1 MAKENLSPVWARA
14 FDIRID
20 RGEGIYLFDADGR
33 RYMDFTCGIGVTNTG
48 HAHPRIVKAIQ
59 EQAAKI
65 IHGQIGVGI
74 GDKVIEL
81 TDELISVCPTG
92 IDAFFFSNS
101 GAEAVEAAV
110 KLAKQATG
118 RTNVIAFE
126 GSFHGRTHLT
136 MAMTM
141 SKTGYR
147 LKYQPLPSG
156 VFSAPYAH
164 CYHCPVAKRTMSE
177 RERAALSA
185 ACPDDGGRCCGYAP
199 DALRFV
205 LKTQTAPQE
214 TAAIIVEPVLGEGGY
229 VVPPASFLRELRA
242 ICDEHGIL
250 LIFDEVQTGFGRTGK
265 FFALE
270 HFGVTPDILVMAK
283 GLASGMPLSC
293 VAARTEVMQQWTPG
307 SHGGT
312 YGPNLVSAAAAV
324 ETIRVMKDEKLP
336 ENGAAR
342 GEQLLRGLRSLQR
355 EFSIIGDVR
364 GIGCMVAT
372 EFVDAD
378 GRPSKPLTQHIVK
391 YCADHNLLLLTCGS
405 YENVIRWIP
414 PLVVNEQQINEALQI
429 FAAALD
435 QATATL

>member
-14 FDIRID
+14 FDISID
-20 RGEGIYLFDADGR
+20 HGEGIYLYDKSGR

-48 HAHPRIVKAIQ
+48 HAHPRIVRAIQ
-59 EQAAKI
+59 EQAARI
-65 IHGQIGVGI
+65 LHGQIGI
-74 GDKVIEL
+74 GTADKVLEL
-81 TDELISVCPTG
+81 TDELMSVCPPELDT
-92 IDAFFFSNS
+92 FFFSNS

-118 RTNVIAFE
+118 RTNIIVFE

-141 SKTGYR
+141 SKTSYR

-156 VFSAPYAH
+156 VFAAPYAH
-164 CYHCPVAKRTMSE
+164 CYHCPVARRKMSE
-177 RERAALSA
+177 ADRAALSA
-185 ACPDDGGRCCGYAP
+185 ACPADGDRCCGYAP
-199 DALRFV
+199 DAVRFL

-214 TAAIIVEPVLGEGGY
+214 TAAIVVEPVLGEGGY
-229 VVPPASFLRELRA
+229 VVPPAAFLRALRQ

-293 VAARTEVMQQWTPG
+293 VAARREIMRKWSPG

-324 ETIRVMKDEKLP
+324 ETIRVMKQEQLP
-336 ENGAAR
+336 ENSLAR
-342 GEQLLRGLRSLQR
+342 GAQLMQGLRALQKD
-355 EFSIIGDVR
+355 FPIIGDVR
-364 GIGCMVAT
+364 GLGCMVAT

-378 GRPSKPLTQHIVK
+378 TREPSKPLTQQIVK
-391 YCADHNLLLLTCGS
+391 YCADHDLLLLTCGS

-414 PLVVNEQQINEALQI
+414 PLVVNEQQIDEALSI

-435 QATATL
+435 QAA